1 MQMFRSAVCSFL
13 NLEDVEGEMEYYRK
27 SIVLMQTFYF

>member
-1 MQMFRSAVCSFL
+1 MQMFRSVVCAFL

-27 SIVLMQTFYF
+27 SIVLM